1 MKFGQMKELRLV
13 SVQPEIYALSCFRLL
28 GMNICLFEHTDK
40 EQHVS
45 KKVDIIKMKSLLFSH
60 KEARSLLATAL
71 KTY

>member
-13 SVQPEIYALSCFRLL
+13 SIWPEIYALRCFRLL

-45 KKVDIIKMKSLLFSH
+45 KKVDLIKMKSLLFSH
-60 KEARSLLATAL
+60 KKPVLCYLQL
-71 KTY
+71 